1 MTSPPETAERI
12 RALLEARFA
21 PLELVVRDDSAA
33 HAGHAGARSGGHFHV
48 RIVTPA
54 FSGLP
59 LVRRLLPG
67 CLIARADSADAL
79 AVAICHAHHRATQ
92 QAWLKPAAGI
102 GR

>member
-1 MTSPPETAERI
+1 MNSPPETAERI

-21 PLELVVRDDSAA
+21 PLELAVRDDSAA

-59 LVRRLLPG
+59 LVRRHRLVQ
-67 CLIARADSADAL
+67 DSLSPLYGTAIHAL
-79 AVAICHAHHRATQ
+79 SLDT
-92 QAWLKPAAGI
+92 PAPEDLV
-102 GR
+102 